1 MHWLYLAIAIVS
13 EVVAT
18 SAMKASDGWTRTG
31 PMLVVVI
38 GYAIAFYFLG
48 VVLRTIHVGV
58 AYAIWSGVG
67 IVLLALIGW
76 LRYGQKL
83 DPPAFLGLALILAGV
98 VIINL
103 FSNAAVREQ

>member
-18 SAMKASDGWTRTG
+18 SAMKATNGWSRTG
-31 PMLVVVI
+31 PLLIVLI
-38 GYAIAFYFLG
+38 GYAISFYLLG
-48 VVLRTIHVGV
+48 VVLRTIHIGV

-76 LRYGQKL
+76 MRYDQKL
-83 DPPAFLGLALILAGV
+83 DTPALLGLALILAGV

-103 FSNAAVREQ
+103 FSNASVREW